1 MLGAAIHGTREDLTA
16 ILSAIPGGS
25 QITKAIDAIEAQVRA
40 EAEKGAKNA
49 IPQIRS
55 EVRAEV
61 LPYVIAAVAAGA
73 TGAVFGLAA
82 MVRARRGARAA
93 R

>member
-1 MLGAAIHGTREDLTA
+1 MLGAAIHGTRDDLTA

-25 QITKAIDAIEAQVRA
+25 QVTKAIDAIEAQVRA

-49 IPQIRS
+49 IPEIRR

-61 LPYVIAAVAAGA
+61 MPYVIASIAAGA
-73 TGAVFGLAA
+73 TGALFGIAA
-82 MVRARRGARAA
+82 IVRARRG
-93 R
+93 